1 MEWFSS
7 KVLGMDWVKKLLA
20 LVFALALVFTLALA
34 LLVDPTEAPLLF
46 MVLFCPKWM
55 VVGMLA
61 LLFPNAALL
70 MSQVLFVMVLKEPL
84 DLCPN
89 ALRFGVTDPCDWW
102 RIADIG
108 LEEGEGRFILGLGF
122 GLGEELK
129 NDEALGVPCA
139 LLLIALVVA

>member
-1 MEWFSS
+1 
-7 KVLGMDWVKKLLA
+7 
-20 LVFALALVFTLALA
+20 
-34 LLVDPTEAPLLF
+34 
-46 MVLFCPKWM
+46 M

-70 MSQVLFVMVLKEPL
+70 MSQVLFVMVLKESL

-89 ALRFGVTDPCDWW
+89 ALGLAVADPCDCR
-102 RIADIG
+102 RIAGIG
-108 LEEGEGRFILGLGF
+108 LEEGEGRVIFGL

-139 LLLIALVVA
+139 LLLALVVA

>member
-1 MEWFSS
+1 
-7 KVLGMDWVKKLLA
+7 
-20 LVFALALVFTLALA
+20 
-34 LLVDPTEAPLLF
+34 
-46 MVLFCPKWM
+46 M

-70 MSQVLFVMVLKEPL
+70 MSQVLFVMVLKESL

-89 ALRFGVTDPCDWW
+89 ALRFGVADPCDCR
-102 RIADIG
+102 RIAGIG
-108 LEEGEGRFILGLGF
+108 LEEGEGRFIFGLGF
-122 GLGEELK
+122 GEELK